1 MVFIFP
7 SRAGGSWQAFT
18 QTLDSAQ
25 QGGQYSHCS
34 PAIGLPVV
42 TWPAQTGWSVG
53 TPPPR
58 LCSAIR
64 PSSLKAFCAW
74 MWSFSVGG
82 RVCVGECV
90 PASQR
95 SGACSGFSVS
105 VMFRELSESSGSEC
119 LGSMTP
125 ETQDIYLR
133 MDHHRRRSGYRL
145 GRIIA
150 RQQLLK
156 RIAGGRRRDSLVV
169 FWFGF
174 VASGEE
180 FKWTLPGHTSR
191 NAGWQPKHVVNQTWH
206 MEMREWMWDNL
217 VPSEQVFIWAV
228 SLHIWPFSLIACFP
242 DKVGIQ
248 QK

>member
-58 LCSAIR
+58 LYSAIR

-82 RVCVGECV
+82 SVCGWVCTSQPSQPAQ
-90 PASQR
+90 PASGQGLVRGSVFQSCFGSSR
-95 SGACSGFSVS
+95 SPQAASVS
-105 VMFRELSESSGSEC
+105 GVWPQRLRISTWEWTITADAPGTGWAGSLPGSSYSRGSPEVGDVTVSES
-119 LGSMTP
+119 LGL
-125 ETQDIYLR
+125 DL
-133 MDHHRRRSGYRL
+133 
-145 GRIIA
+145 
-150 RQQLLK
+150 
-156 RIAGGRRRDSLVV
+156 
-169 FWFGF
+169 
-174 VASGEE
+174 
-180 FKWTLPGHTSR
+180 
-191 NAGWQPKHVVNQTWH
+191 
-206 MEMREWMWDNL
+206 
-217 VPSEQVFIWAV
+217 
-228 SLHIWPFSLIACFP
+228 
-242 DKVGIQ
+242 
-248 QK
+248 

>member
-58 LCSAIR
+58 LYSAIR

-90 PASQR
+90 PASPASQPSQPAVR
-95 SGACSGFSVS
+95 GLFGVQCFSHVSGALGVLRQRVSREYDPRDSGY
-105 VMFRELSESSGSEC
+105 L
-119 LGSMTP
+119 P
-125 ETQDIYLR
+125 ENGPSPQTLRVQAGQDHCQAAATQED
-133 MDHHRRRSGYRL
+133 RRR
-145 GRIIA
+145 
-150 RQQLLK
+150 
-156 RIAGGRRRDSLVV
+156 
-169 FWFGF
+169 
-174 VASGEE
+174 
-180 FKWTLPGHTSR
+180 
-191 NAGWQPKHVVNQTWH
+191 
-206 MEMREWMWDNL
+206 
-217 VPSEQVFIWAV
+217 
-228 SLHIWPFSLIACFP
+228 
-242 DKVGIQ
+242 
-248 QK
+248 